1 QQMGAE
7 IAEGHITSA
16 VYFQSLAN
24 EVNARCVAQCKQR
37 FGDEVVTNM
46 CWEAAYFQT
55 HLLAQALR
63 RTGSDSVRELLQ
75 VLPGLQF
82 DAPQGVVRVDEDNH
96 HTYLRPR
103 IGRVNA
109 KGQFDVLEEAR
120 QWVRPDPYL
129 VEHALQDWSAHVR
142 LHAQ

>member
-1 QQMGAE
+1 LPLDAPWDAYLDIAKKIKHFSPDFVFSTVVGEGTAQLHRAYARVGLDPARMPIASLTTCEAEVQQMGAE

-63 RTGSDSVRELLQ
+63 RTGSDSVRALLQ
-75 VLPGLQF
+75 VLPGL
-82 DAPQGVVRVDEDNH
+82 E
-96 HTYLRPR
+96 
-103 IGRVNA
+103 
-109 KGQFDVLEEAR
+109 
-120 QWVRPDPYL
+120 
-129 VEHALQDWSAHVR
+129 
-142 LHAQ
+142 